1 MPSAH
6 ERVIEFADELVDLLL
21 ALEKAGRLTHA
32 ERARLR
38 AACRA
43 WHGGAAGADDA

>member
-1 MPSAH
+1 MASAH
-6 ERVIEFADELVDLLL
+6 ERLVEFAGELVELLL

-38 AACRA
+38 VALRA
-43 WHGGAAGADDA
+43 WHGLDEVADDA